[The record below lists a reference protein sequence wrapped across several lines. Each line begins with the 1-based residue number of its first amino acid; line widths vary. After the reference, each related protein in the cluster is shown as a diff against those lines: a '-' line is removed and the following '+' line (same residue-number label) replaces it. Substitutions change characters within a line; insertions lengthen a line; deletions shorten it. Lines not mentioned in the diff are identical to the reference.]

1 MECSIVAGKIIGI
14 LHGKEAVLNKSMY
27 TLKELSSELEISIR
41 SLREYIKQG
50 ALNATKAGR
59 SYLVTPKA
67 LDRFVDSG
75 VVISKY
81 GLGKG

>member
-1 MECSIVAGKIIGI
+1 
-14 LHGKEAVLNKSMY
+14 MY
-27 TLKELSSELEISIR
+27 TLKELSSELQISIR

-50 ALNATKAGR
+50 ALHATKAGR